1 MRALLAIV
9 ILAALGWSGF
19 WYFQATAR
27 DRAITHW
34 LEERRADGWIA
45 EAADVSVAGF
55 PSRVDTTVT
64 GLALADPEA
73 GWSWHAD
80 TLEILG
86 LTYKPHHIIAVLPG
100 EQIVATPYQTI
111 RAESD
116 LLRGSVLFRPTTR
129 LELDH
134 STFEIE
140 NMRLSG
146 DGGWTAGIGKAIFA
160 TRQAEGEGVAPFS
173 HDLSFNAE
181 GLTLPPDVAS
191 RLPTSAVLPGE
202 LGHLSLDALL
212 TFDRPWDRPAVEA
225 GSPTLEAVEVRSL
238 TVDWGKLDLS
248 ADGTLTADAR
258 GYAEGHLDLR
268 ARNWRQMLD
277 AAEQAGLVNPAIAG
291 AARAGLGLVAGLG
304 GGGDE
309 IRVPLDFSGGEAR
322 LGPIP
327 LGPAPILA
335 RRG

>member
-27 DRAITHW
+27 DRALTRW
-34 LEERRADGWIA
+34 LDERRADGWIA
-45 EAADVSVAGF
+45 EAADISVAGF

-64 GLALADPEA
+64 GLALADPDA

-80 TLEILG
+80 TLQFLG

-100 EQIVATPYQTI
+100 EQIVSTPYQTI
-111 RAESD
+111 RADSD
-116 LLRGSVLFRPTTR
+116 LLRGSVLFRPSTR

-140 NMRLSG
+140 GMRLAG
-146 DGGWTAGIGKAIFA
+146 DGGWTAGIGKAILA
-160 TRQAEGEGVAPFS
+160 TRQATGQGVAPYS
-173 HDLSFNAE
+173 HEVSFKAE
-181 GLTLPPDVAS
+181 GVTLPPGLADRAGS
-191 RLPTSAVLPGE
+191 VLPADVGQ
-202 LGHLSLDALL
+202 LSLDAML
-212 TFDRPWDRPAVEA
+212 TFDRPWDRAAVEA
-225 GSPTLEAVEVRSL
+225 GNPTLQAVKVRSL
-238 TVDWGKLDLS
+238 TVDWGALDLS
-248 ADGTLTADAR
+248 GSGTLTADAD
-258 GYAEGHLDLR
+258 GYAEGRLDLR
-268 ARNWRQMLD
+268 ATNWRQALD
-277 AAEQAGLVNPAIAG
+277 AAERAGLVNSAIAG
-291 AARAGLGLVAGLG
+291 AARAGLGLIAGLG

-309 IRVPLDFSGGEAR
+309 IKVPLDFGGGQAR